1 MQRLMYGA
9 MLAIACLGLGTPSAW
24 ADLFGVNFQGRIDGS
39 ANDPSLT
46 LNRLAPSDV
55 AGVMAQNNWN
65 NDPTLVGS
73 SSTHTLNQL
82 MNSTGTRT
90 SVSLSVSANDSWFS
104 HSGNADANHT
114 LLNGIIK
121 ATASMPATYTFSNLV
136 PGTPYTLIAY
146 TLENDGRANN
156 NLTIGSTTFFTTAV
170 DGLEFNGTFV
180 RGTNT
185 SSTGTRDVANYVQF
199 DNVTADALGRIVL
212 TDVFVNLTDGTGIAG
227 IQLQGAAAAPVPE
240 PASVVLLALGTLGL
254 IGFLRRRI
262 A

>member
-1 MQRLMYGA
+1 MRRLLYTA
-9 MLAIACLGLGTPSAW
+9 MLASACLGLCTPAAW
-24 ADLFGVNFQGRIDGS
+24 ADLFGINFQGRIDGS

-46 LNRLAPSDV
+46 MNALAPSDV

-65 NDPTLVGS
+65 NDATLVGS

-104 HSGNADANHT
+104 HSGTADANHK

-121 ATASMPATYTFSNLV
+121 ATASMPATYTFNNLV
-136 PGTPYTLIAY
+136 PGTTYTLIAY